1 MLYWSIQR
9 MLEQG
14 LLVETKDRPAPEQDE
29 ERRRYYRITAFGAAT
44 GRERMR
50 DRIRRSQSERGQ

>member
-1 MLYWSIQR
+1 